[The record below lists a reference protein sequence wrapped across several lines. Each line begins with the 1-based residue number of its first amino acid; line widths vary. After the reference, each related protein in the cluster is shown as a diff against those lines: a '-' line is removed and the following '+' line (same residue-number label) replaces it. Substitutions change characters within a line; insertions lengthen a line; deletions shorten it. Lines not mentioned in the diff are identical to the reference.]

1 MSSKPHYLGPEYA
14 NRFKDSSL
22 VEAYR
27 TLLSKFGATS
37 KVEMQVVGTVLWGV
51 PESGKK
57 TGENV

>member
-1 MSSKPHYLGPEYA
+1 MSSLSRQHMTAHTASAFDDEI
-14 NRFKDSSL
+14 
-22 VEAYR
+22 R

-37 KVEMQVVGTVLWGV
+37 KVEMQVVGTVLWGR